1 MNHAKQE
8 KYLEPRGESD
18 ERIRVMF
25 DSAPLACTFWDA
37 EGNLTD
43 CNREA
48 LTLFKVSSKEE
59 FCRRFFEFSPAL
71 QADGSFSKD
80 RIMSNFR
87 STLEKGKMH
96 FNWLHRDSEGE
107 WIPSDVTLVRVSFR
121 DGYRVVGYT
130 RDLRDIQ
137 AAEDRRR
144 EADERS
150 RELEVET
157 RAAKAA
163 TDAKSRFLASMSHEI
178 RTPMNAIIGMSD
190 LMRTDNLD
198 EEQRSFFDDIK
209 KMSRTLL
216 QIINDILDISKIEV
230 GKMEIFPVHFNLH
243 ELYDHICSLSRFTAE
258 SKDLEF
264 RSSFDP
270 EVPHVIYGD
279 DVRIRQIVTNLIN
292 NAVKYTQ
299 SGSVEFNVTKVL
311 RNNRECLSFAVRD
324 TGIGIRKEDF
334 GKLFN
339 NFQQLDSKKNRGIIG
354 TGLGLAITKNL
365 LSLMEGDV
373 EFDSEYGKGSVFTA
387 FIPLVP
393 GDPEKVE
400 KKILQS
406 RVMATEG
413 TRILVVDDNKTNLKV
428 ALAFL
433 AVHGIRAETAAG
445 GEEALEKIKTKT
457 YDLVFMDHMMP
468 GMDGVET
475 ARAIRA
481 LSSNG
486 EDRFAKMPIIAL
498 SANAVSGAQEQF
510 IAAGMNDFISKPIDA
525 LELNMKLAAWL
536 PGMRI
541 SHFTEDKNRR
551 PEQEKTAGI
560 AEASGEAEII
570 DRAEGLKSSMGSE
583 SLYGQI
589 CRSFSREHR
598 DDGALLRKALE
609 TGDFK
614 QARRL
619 AHTLKSSSGL
629 IGAKRLGDIARDM
642 EDALTGLE
650 KGEHKTKFYAE
661 NRTGELFGKL
671 DTFQAELHAALGE
684 LKVIT
689 GIPPAGGHREADAA
703 APPVG
708 DTAQGETPRLPGKG
722 PGAEEILSLFEK
734 LIPLLRTGN
743 TSCLNYLTELK
754 SLSVPLDGPGQILVQ
769 QIESFD
775 FPDALNTVEGIKK
788 EWVQR

>member
-8 KYLEPRGESD
+8 KYLELMMENSPDPLLLLDREARIVSVSKVFCDLTGTVPEEIQGVVFAEIYKKFASQEFIWQSWNRFHQVMLGRKSVANDVSIDFSGTGKPRNYSIHSSPMVNERGGCDGVLAIYRDITELLRVESD

-37 EGNLTD
+37 EGALTD
-43 CNREA
+43 CNQEA

-71 QADGSFSKD
+71 QADGNFSRD
-80 RIMSNFR
+80 RIVNNFR
-87 STLEKGKMH
+87 RTLEKGKMH
-96 FNWLHRDSEGE
+96 CSWLHRDSEGE
-107 WIPSDVTLVRVSFR
+107 WIPSDVTLVRVNFR

-144 EADERS
+144 EADERN
-150 RELEVET
+150 RELEIEA

-264 RSSFDP
+264 RSFFDP
-270 EVPHVIYGD
+270 GVPHVIYGD

-299 SGSVEFNVTKVL
+299 SGSVEFDVTKVL
-311 RNNRECLSFAVRD
+311 RNNRDCLSFAVRD

-334 GKLFN
+334 DKLFN
-339 NFQQLDSKKNRGIIG
+339 NFQQLDSQKNRGIIG

-365 LSLMEGDV
+365 LNLMEGDV

-406 RVMATEG
+406 RVMAAEG

-445 GEEALEKIKTKT
+445 GEEALEKLKANA

-468 GMDGVET
+468 GMDGVEA

-498 SANAVSGAQEQF
+498 TANAVSGAREQF
-510 IAAGMNDFISKPIDA
+510 I
-525 LELNMKLAAWL
+525 
-536 PGMRI
+536 
-541 SHFTEDKNRR
+541 
-551 PEQEKTAGI
+551 
-560 AEASGEAEII
+560 EA
-570 DRAEGLKSSMGSE
+570 
-583 SLYGQI
+583 
-589 CRSFSREHR
+589 
-598 DDGALLRKALE
+598 
-609 TGDFK
+609 
-614 QARRL
+614 
-619 AHTLKSSSGL
+619 
-629 IGAKRLGDIARDM
+629 
-642 EDALTGLE
+642 
-650 KGEHKTKFYAE
+650 
-661 NRTGELFGKL
+661 
-671 DTFQAELHAALGE
+671 
-684 LKVIT
+684 
-689 GIPPAGGHREADAA
+689 
-703 APPVG
+703 
-708 DTAQGETPRLPGKG
+708 
-722 PGAEEILSLFEK
+722 
-734 LIPLLRTGN
+734 
-743 TSCLNYLTELK
+743 
-754 SLSVPLDGPGQILVQ
+754 
-769 QIESFD
+769 
-775 FPDALNTVEGIKK
+775 
-788 EWVQR
+788 